1 MCTDGH
7 SKYLEQ
13 VKFYTYLG
21 SILYGDKFI
30 EERIAERIALGNK
43 AYDAN
48 QKTFKSKLV
57 SKRAKLK
64 LYWAI
69 IRPLI
74 TYASETWVL
83 KESKKRKFIIPE
95 RKILTHSLP

>member
-1 MCTDGH
+1 MKNELQKELLWAT
-7 SKYLEQ
+7 KLMMPI
-13 VKFYTYLG
+13 K
-21 SILYGDKFI
+21 
-30 EERIAERIALGNK
+30 
-43 AYDAN
+43 
-48 QKTFKSKLV
+48 KTFKSKLV

-69 IRPLI
+69 IRLLI

-83 KESKKRKFIIPE
+83 KESMKRKFIIPE